1 MSDPLCGVC
10 NAEPKKYKCPTC
22 SLPYCSITCFKL
34 HKSTHPES
42 STTPST
48 AQKTPSDQT
57 ILPQPAQPPAPLPR
71 YLKNKTDFSLVATH
85 PQFTA
90 LLKTHP
96 ALLPTLQRVY
106 AATIEPDPE
115 DRRSMR
121 GGFRGRGTR
130 GRGRGRGRGGFEE
143 REGRWTQK
151 KGDTDGLGLLKGVR
165 EGKMGEKEKE
175 GMRAFVELLEEVLGK
190 KEGEEDG
197 GSG

>member
-1 MSDPLCGVC
+1 
-10 NAEPKKYKCPTC
+10 
-22 SLPYCSITCFKL
+22 
-34 HKSTHPES
+34 
-42 STTPST
+42 
-48 AQKTPSDQT
+48 
-57 ILPQPAQPPAPLPR
+57 
-71 YLKNKTDFSLVATH
+71 
-85 PQFTA
+85 
-90 LLKTHP
+90 
-96 ALLPTLQRVY
+96 
-106 AATIEPDPE
+106 
-115 DRRSMR
+115 MR